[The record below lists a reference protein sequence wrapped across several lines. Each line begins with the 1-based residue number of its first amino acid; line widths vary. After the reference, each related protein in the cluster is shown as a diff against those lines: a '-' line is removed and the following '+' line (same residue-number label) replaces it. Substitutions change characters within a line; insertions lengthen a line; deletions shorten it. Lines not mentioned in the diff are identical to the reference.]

1 MFIIMLVFR
10 ILVAGDH
17 PEGRSWHS
25 FTPITDSHIFMY
37 GGYSDQGVPLGKYSS
52 TSPFNILKFDSIP
65 GFN

>member
-1 MFIIMLVFR
+1 MFCFR

-37 GGYSDQGVPLGKYSS
+37 GGYSDQGVPLGIKAFQYI
-52 TSPFNILKFDSIP
+52 FHLKFYSIP
-65 GFN
+65 GFS